1 MELIIEKL
9 VSEYMK
15 LDEVEAITLAGSRA
29 SGRNDSQSDIDLDLF
44 VTRAIPIAKRREI
57 ASRFSDCMEI
67 GNEFLF
73 WRLRM
78 LPVFLAIIIPA
89 TGPLLGRKLQ

>member
-44 VTRAIPIAKRREI
+44 VTRAIPIAKRREMHQGFQI
-57 ASRFSDCMEI
+57 V
-67 GNEFLF
+67 
-73 WRLRM
+73 WRLETSFLEVRM
-78 LPVFLAIIIPA
+78 NL
-89 TGPLLGRKLQ
+89 

>member
-29 SGRNDSQSDIDLDLF
+29 SRRNDSQSDIDLDLF
-44 VTRAIPIAKRREI
+44 VTGAIPIAKRREI
-57 ASRFSDCMEI
+57 ASRFSDLSLI
-67 GNEFLF
+67 H
-73 WRLRM
+73 
-78 LPVFLAIIIPA
+78 I
-89 TGPLLGRKLQ
+89 